1 MIELTSDD
9 LKYFS
14 EFEKITRV
22 TPNDYT
28 ITPNTIVFL
37 VNQDS
42 LGKAIGKNGMN
53 INRLKSVF
61 KKRVIVVADS
71 NDPEIFLKNM
81 FYNINILSVEMR
93 EAMGEKTL
101 FVAVDEKDRG
111 IAIGKDGE
119 RIKMIKTF
127 LKEKFKADLSL
138 KTRRVLE

>member
-14 EFEKITRV
+14 EFEKVTKV

-37 VNQDS
+37 VNQEA
-42 LGKAIGKNGMN
+42 LGKAIGKNGVN
-53 INRLKSVF
+53 INRLKGVF
-61 KKRVIVVADS
+61 KKRIIIVADS
-71 NDPEIFLKNM
+71 NDPEIFIKNM
-81 FYNINILSVEMR
+81 LYNVNILNIEMR
-93 EAMGEKTL
+93 EAMSEKAL
-101 FVAVDEKDRG
+101 FLTIDEKDRG

-127 LKEKFKADLSL
+127 LKEKFGADFSL